1 MWKPFM
7 SDEDHENV
15 DGAFQVAHQLEGLA
29 YTFSAFTEL
38 TPPKA
43 PNSRARV
50 HRNVDNFF
58 ILIMFFV
65 VVIFKV
71 QRYYMLSQFIFK
83 NVAQI
88 V

>member
-1 MWKPFM
+1 MK
-7 SDEDHENV
+7 NV
-15 DGAFQVAHQLEGLA
+15 NIRQTKNCCFCIRLHRQYQPKQVQYH
-29 YTFSAFTEL
+29 Y
-38 TPPKA
+38 PPKA